1 MTSPS
6 QSLPFFIIPHHCP
19 HHYSQIA
26 DTKKKW
32 FYRLLTYNL
41 HGKTA
46 KFLPHV
52 GKKILV
58 GTSNGW
64 FISVWNASEMR
75 RIHFSSLLLKVCNAD
90 LEILCDGSFSHHVK
104 SYSFMFLQKISTRVV
119 CVNGEHPSNIGCG
132 RSLQRSAVED
142 GTMDPLP
149 SLPCPTTQRRGRRG
163 YDHLL
168 QVLRRE

>member
-1 MTSPS
+1 MVTVS
-6 QSLPFFIIPHHCP
+6 P

-26 DTKKKW
+26 DTKKKKW

-41 HGKTA
+41 DGKTA

-64 FISVWNASEMR
+64 CISVWNASEMR

-104 SYSFMFLQKISTRVV
+104 SYSFMFLQKISTRVRGL
-119 CVNGEHPSNIGCG
+119 CKWWAPLQHWEWQKFAEERGGRWDDGPSPQPPMPNDTEERKERV
-132 RSLQRSAVED
+132 RSL
-142 GTMDPLP
+142 
-149 SLPCPTTQRRGRRG
+149 TTSTTERIE
-163 YDHLL
+163 
-168 QVLRRE
+168 VI

>member
-1 MTSPS
+1 MTSSS

-26 DTKKKW
+26 ETKKKVV
-32 FYRLLTYNL
+32 LQATNL
-41 HGKTA
+41 QFTRKNREILA
-46 KFLPHV
+46 ARRQ
-52 GKKILV
+52 KILV

-64 FISVWNASEMR
+64 CISVWNASEMR

-119 CVNGEHPSNIGCG
+119 CVNGEHPSNIGSG

-142 GTMDPLP
+142 GTMDSLP
-149 SLPCPTTQRRGRRG
+149 SLACPTTQRRGRRR